1 MAKTPKEYID
11 FAIQE
16 LLLDGQDA
24 HYFRLGAESI
34 CKYFYLED

>member
-1 MAKTPKEYID
+1 MSKTPKEYID
-11 FAIQE
+11 FTIKE

-34 CKYFYLED
+34 CKYFGLDE